1 MPILIFHR
9 VLPQP
14 DPLFPGDID
23 AARFDRLCAWLKRN
37 FTVLPLDQA
46 VALQDREALPAGA
59 LAITFDDG
67 YADNHDVAM
76 PILQRHG
83 LCATFFIASGF
94 LDGGCMWNDRVI
106 EAVRRTRLERLDL
119 GEISEGVLGSY
130 ELGSVAAR
138 QAAIQAIISKAKYLA
153 VEPRLRLVDAVLR
166 AAGVP
171 LPRDLMLSTEQLR
184 GMRRGGMQI
193 GAHTLSHPILAVA
206 DAQAQR
212 TEIEGSR
219 QQLESLLDERIGLF
233 AYPNGKR
240 GSDYNDLSVDIVR
253 RLGFDAAVSTHPGV
267 YTKSSDR
274 FQIPRFTPWERD
286 HLRFGLRLAQ
296 TQWRG

>member
-1 MPILIFHR
+1 
-9 VLPQP
+9 
-14 DPLFPGDID
+14 
-23 AARFDRLCAWLKRN
+23 
-37 FTVLPLDQA
+37 
-46 VALQDREALPAGA
+46 
-59 LAITFDDG
+59 
-67 YADNHDVAM
+67 
-76 PILQRHG
+76 
-83 LCATFFIASGF
+83 
-94 LDGGCMWNDRVI
+94 
-106 EAVRRTRLERLDL
+106 
-119 GEISEGVLGSY
+119 
-130 ELGSVAAR
+130 
-138 QAAIQAIISKAKYLA
+138 
-153 VEPRLRLVDAVLR
+153 
-166 AAGVP
+166 
-171 LPRDLMLSTEQLR
+171 
-184 GMRRGGMQI
+184 MQI